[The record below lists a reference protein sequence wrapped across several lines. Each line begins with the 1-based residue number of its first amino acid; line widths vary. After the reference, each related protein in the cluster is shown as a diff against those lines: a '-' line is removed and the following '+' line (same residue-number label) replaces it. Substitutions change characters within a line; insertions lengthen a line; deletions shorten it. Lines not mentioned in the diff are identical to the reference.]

1 MEQLS
6 AEESAAMQA
15 MQADTAPV
23 AEAEAPAAPVAPQ
36 EAPAE
41 AQSEAVEATE
51 AIKPPPGMVPQQALH
66 QERERRKE
74 IERQAQETQRQLAEM
89 QARIEALTA
98 PKEQPIVVPD
108 PVLQPEAFK
117 QWQIDQIKS
126 HAQKLAE
133 VEQRSQ
139 EAAHEMQVMQRL
151 NHDVAQ
157 FKASTPDYD
166 TAFQHAV
173 KGRQDELAFY
183 GYSQEQINAQIEVDV
198 RALVQQAYNSGK
210 NPAELFYTY
219 AKMRGY
225 SPQAA
230 QPAPVPQAAA
240 QVQAFAEAQRQTQS
254 LAPAG
259 GPSNDGGVTL
269 ESVAKM
275 SEAELAAMPKAKRDE
290 MMRKVMG
297 G

>member
-1 MEQLS
+1 MSEQLT
-6 AEESAAMQA
+6 AEETAAMEA
-15 MQADTAPV
+15 MRAEPAPV
-23 AEAEAPAAPVAPQ
+23 ADEPVADAQPAAPEAAP
-36 EAPAE
+36 EAPE
-41 AQSEAVEATE
+41 APEAT
-51 AIKPPPGMVPQQALH
+51 KPPPGMVPQQALH

-74 IERQAQETQRQLAEM
+74 IERQAQETQRTLAEL
-89 QARIEALTA
+89 QAKFEALTA

-117 QWQIDQIKS
+117 QWQIDQIRA

-139 EAAHEMQVMQRL
+139 EAVQETQLMQRL

-157 FKASTPDYD
+157 FKATTPDYD
-166 TAFQHAV
+166 NAFQHAV

-183 GYSQEQINAQIEVDV
+183 GYSQEQIAAQIEVDV
-198 RALVQQAYNSGK
+198 RALVQQAYTAGK

-225 SPQAA
+225 APQAA
-230 QPAPVPQAAA
+230 PAPQAAA

-259 GPSNDGGVTL
+259 GPSNDGGMTL
-269 ESVAKM
+269 EAFAKM
-275 SEAELAAMPKAKRDE
+275 SEAEMAAMPKAKRDAL
-290 MMRKVMG
+290 MAKVMG

>member
-1 MEQLS
+1 MTEQLTP
-6 AEESAAMQA
+6 EETAAMQA

-23 AEAEAPAAPVAPQ
+23 AETEAPAAPVVLAEPAPEAASEAA
-36 EAPAE
+36 EAPE
-41 AQSEAVEATE
+41 AA
-51 AIKPPPGMVPQQALH
+51 KPPPGMVPQQALH

-74 IERQAQETQRQLAEM
+74 IERQFQETQRAMAEM
-89 QARIEALTA
+89 QAQIQAMTA

-117 QWQIDQIKS
+117 QWQIEQIKS
-126 HAQKLAE
+126 HAEKLAE
-133 VEQRSQ
+133 VERNALAAQQ
-139 EAAHEMQVMQRL
+139 ETVLMQRL

-166 TAFQHAV
+166 NAFQHAV
-173 KGRQDELAFY
+173 KGRQEELAFY
-183 GYSQEQINAQIEVDV
+183 GYSQEQIAQQIEVDV
-198 RALVQQAYNSGK
+198 RALVQQAYTQGR
-210 NPAELFYTY
+210 NPAELFYAY

-225 SPQAA
+225 APAQAPAQQAA
-230 QPAPVPQAAA
+230 Q

-269 ESVAKM
+269 ETLAKM
-275 SEAELAAMPKAKRDE
+275 SEAELAAMPPKKRDE

>member
-1 MEQLS
+1 MSEQLT
-6 AEESAAMQA
+6 AEETAAMEA
-15 MQADTAPV
+15 MRAEPAPV
-23 AEAEAPAAPVAPQ
+23 ADEAEAAAPVTLQEPAP
-36 EAPAE
+36 EAAP
-41 AQSEAVEATE
+41 EATE
-51 AIKPPPGMVPQQALH
+51 APEATKPPPGMVPQQALH

-74 IERQAQETQRQLAEM
+74 IERQAQETQRTLAEL
-89 QARIEALTA
+89 QAKFEALTA

-117 QWQIDQIKS
+117 QWQIDQIKQ
-126 HAQKLAE
+126 HAEKLAE
-133 VEQRSQ
+133 VERRAQ
-139 EAAHEMQVMQRL
+139 ESVQETQLMQRL

-157 FKASTPDYD
+157 FKATTPDYD
-166 TAFQHAV
+166 NAFQHAV

-183 GYSQEQINAQIEVDV
+183 GYSQEQIAQQIEVDV
-198 RALVQQAYNSGK
+198 RALVQQAYTAGK

-225 SPQAA
+225 APQAA
-230 QPAPVPQAAA
+230 PAPQAAA

-259 GPSNDGGVTL
+259 GPSNDGGMTL
-269 ESVAKM
+269 EAFAKM
-275 SEAELAAMPKAKRDE
+275 SEAEMAAMPKAKRDAL
-290 MMRKVMG
+290 MAKVMG